1 MAGRRLALLVATDN
15 YSDATFRALKAPRAD
30 VDGLAEVLGDPDIGG
45 YEIKTCY
52 NAPAHELS
60 LAIEDFFVDA
70 GLEDLALLYISGHG
84 VKDDSGQLYIA
95 GTNSRHDRLG
105 STTVSAQFVRERMS
119 HSRCRRIVVWLD
131 CCYAGAFPPGKIH
144 RTGDHVD
151 VLAQLG
157 GRGCA
162 VMTSSSAMEYAFE
175 TSGDASV
182 TGTPTPSV
190 FTGVVIEGLRTG
202 AADIGGDG
210 LIDID
215 ELYEYTFR
223 HVRASTPQQTP
234 TLNSRFEGKL
244 FVATSPR
251 RTPGKEL
258 PVDVQQAMSS
268 ALPSVRAAVVGEL
281 DLLADSADPVIEA
294 SAHAALTH
302 LANDA
307 NKLVAATA
315 ETVLD
320 RRRQRSEPPPE
331 PEPDVRQEVAP
342 SKPAHSRPLPTG
354 EHAEPSLTK
363 PALSTSAD
371 HIPAMD
377 YPTLPPPLATPLAG
391 QPPIAG
397 GSDDLF
403 APTVRQTLRRRL
415 VAIGSAVVLATA
427 AIVTISTL
435 PWDGSD
441 QNSPTSPG
449 PAAVGAFDAD
459 GRRVKVDDI
468 GEVTVAVADFPTDYN
483 NRISSTNQLWN
494 NIPIQHMQPSAFV
507 IDIVDGKQVIKL
519 DGDVMESVKVVAPN
533 VVEWKVR
540 PEAVWSDET
549 PVGCKDFYLNWLVAR
564 STATATAWDFND
576 ATPELRPEK
585 ISCTGAKTITTT
597 FRNPAAEY
605 TALFSTHNYEGLL
618 PAHILEKHTGIAD
631 ITQVQPEQNDEVMKK
646 AADFYAKRWLR
657 FDPELA
663 LSAGP
668 YKIESYKPGEQ
679 QLVLVRNPL
688 WWGNPPAASKITIVK
703 APEAKS
709 VLPLVRDGSA
719 TVAALETTAQA
730 ITEAGND
737 PGVQLASGSTVFEHI
752 DFNMGKPLFKQNPEL
767 RKAVALCL
775 NRQAIAH
782 EATKPAKALPLP
794 GNLIFASH
802 EYGYE
807 DHFQD
812 IGKQD
817 VTAAKDLL
825 EKSGWRLGR
834 DNVYTKGEHRAAFKI
849 GHKTASGRTATVQ
862 LIQASC
868 QAAGIKI
875 DDHATDSFN
884 GTELVTGEFDVALFA
899 WVRSTCKSCM
909 KSDYVTGGS
918 GNYGG
923 YSNPAVDD
931 LFAKANAQ
939 GNLDERVKLLNKAD
953 ELIRDDFYTIPLMT
967 PQTFAVAKKT
977 LAPLTSVASGGG
989 LTWNIFAWRKS

>member
-30 VDGLAEVLGDPDIGG
+30 VDGLAAVLGDPDIGD

-84 VKDDSGQLYIA
+84 VKDDSGQLYLA

-157 GRGCA
+157 GRGTA

-175 TSGDASV
+175 TSRDASV

-215 ELYEYTFR
+215 ELYEYTYQ

-251 RTPGKEL
+251 RKPGKEL

-281 DLLADSADPVIEA
+281 DLLADWAVDPVIAA
-294 SAHAALTH
+294 SALAALTH
-302 LANDA
+302 LTYDA
-307 NKLVAATA
+307 NELVAATA
-315 ETVLD
+315 EAALD
-320 RRRQRSEPPPE
+320 RRMRPSEPPPE
-331 PEPDVRQEVAP
+331 PEPDVRQEAP
-342 SKPAHSRPLPTG
+342 PT
-354 EHAEPSLTK
+354 EPT
-363 PALSTSAD
+363 PVPD
-371 HIPAMD
+371 P
-377 YPTLPPPLATPLAG
+377 LPPPLAIPIPRHLAVIDE
-391 QPPIAG
+391 PY
-397 GSDDLF
+397 DLF
-403 APTVRQTLRRRL
+403 APTSRQTLRRRL
-415 VAIGSAVVLATA
+415 VAIVSVVVVAAAVV
-427 AIVTISTL
+427 VTILSL
-435 PWDGSD
+435 RRD
-441 QNSPTSPG
+441 QSGQSSPPIPVG
-449 PAAVGAFDAD
+449 VGAFDSA

-468 GEVTVAVADFPTDYN
+468 GGVTTAVAEIPTEYN
-483 NRISSTNQLWN
+483 NRLGSTNHARN
-494 NIPIQHMQPSAFV
+494 NIAIQHLQPSSFV
-507 IDIVDGKQVIKL
+507 IDIVDGKQVVKL
-519 DGDVMESVKVVAPN
+519 DGDVMESVSVKSSN

-540 PEAVWSDET
+540 PEAVWSDGT
-549 PVGCKDFYLNWLVAR
+549 PVGCKDFYLNWLAAR
-564 STATATAWDFND
+564 STATTTAWDVHD
-576 ATPELRPEK
+576 PTPDLRPDK
-585 ISCTGAKTITTT
+585 IACAGDKTITTT
-597 FRNPAAEY
+597 FRNPVGEY

-631 ITQVQPEQNDEVMKK
+631 ITKVRPDQNDEVIRK
-646 AADFYAKRWLR
+646 AADFYATRWLG

-668 YKIESYKPGEQ
+668 YKVESSLPGDR
-679 QLVLVRNPL
+679 LVLVRNPR
-688 WWGNPPAASKITIVK
+688 WWGNQPAASKIIIVK
-703 APEAKS
+703 AEDAKS
-709 VLPLVRDGSA
+709 AISIVRAGS
-719 TVAALETTAQA
+719 VAVAVRETTAEA
-730 ITEAGND
+730 VAEAGND
-737 PGVQLASGSTVFEHI
+737 PGLQLVTGSSTFEHI
-752 DFNMGKPLFKQNPEL
+752 DFNMRKPLFNQNPEL

-775 NRQAIAH
+775 NRQAIADK
-782 EATKPAKALPLP
+782 ATSPVKPGPLP
-794 GNLIFASH
+794 GNLLFAPH
-802 EYGYE
+802 EYDYL
-807 DHFQD
+807 DHYQG
-812 IGKQD
+812 IGEQD
-817 VTAAKDLL
+817 VTAAKKLL
-825 EKSGWRLGR
+825 EKSGWRLGP

-849 GHKTASGRTATVQ
+849 GHTMLHGRTETVQ
-862 LIQASC
+862 IIQANC
-868 QAAGIKI
+868 QPAGIKI
-875 DDHATDSFN
+875 EDHAAGSFN
-884 GTELVTGEFDVALFA
+884 SDELAKGEFDVALFA
-899 WVRSTCKSCM
+899 WVRSTCKSCI
-909 KSDYVTGGS
+909 KPDYATGGS
-918 GNYGG
+918 SNYGG
-923 YSNPAVDD
+923 YSNPAVDE
-931 LFAKANAQ
+931 LFAKADAE
-939 GNLDERVKLLNKAD
+939 GNPAERAKLLNRAD

-967 PQTFAVAKKT
+967 PQNFAVATKN
-977 LAPLTSVASGGG
+977 LAPLTYVASGGG
-989 LTWNIFAWRKS
+989 PTWNVFAWRKN